1 MHRPIAQTLWRAE
14 VGIIRRFELDHI
26 PPRGEAS
33 GQVVAPQ
40 TPYAGGQGHNGQG
53 GPGQRY
59 IGAVVYGGLDG
70 IVTTFAI
77 VSGAAGAALGSS
89 VILILGAANLL
100 ADGFSMATGAYLST
114 KSEREYY
121 EREQTRQAKK
131 IECVP
136 EQERALL
143 ARVYE
148 RQGCGRGEAS
158 SLVDIQSQDHERLV
172 DAAMV
177 NRLELLPEGR
187 QPGLTALAT
196 FIAFVLAG
204 SLPLLAFA
212 LGLIV
217 PIDEGTALRVSVV
230 LTGVS
235 LFGLG
240 AARALVTE
248 RKWWRSGLEM
258 LAVGGLA
265 AVVAYVAGLLLRRLG
280 ASGQ

>member
-1 MHRPIAQTLWRAE
+1 M
-14 VGIIRRFELDHI
+14 
-26 PPRGEAS
+26 
-33 GQVVAPQ
+33 VAPQ
-40 TPYAGGQGHNGQG
+40 RPYAGGQGHSGQG

-89 VILILGAANLL
+89 IILILGAANLL

-121 EREQTRQAKK
+121 ERERTRQAQE
-131 IECVP
+131 IESVP

-143 ARVYE
+143 AGVYE
-148 RQGCGRGEAS
+148 RQGYSRGEAS
-158 SLVDIQSQDHERLV
+158 SLVDIQSRDHERLV

-177 NRLELLPEGR
+177 SRLGLLPEGR
-187 QPGLTALAT
+187 RPGLTALAT
-196 FIAFVLAG
+196 FVAFVLAG
-204 SLPLLAFA
+204 SLPLLAFV
-212 LGLIV
+212 LGLVV
-217 PIDEGTALRVSVV
+217 PIDEATALRISAV
-230 LTGVS
+230 LTAVA
-235 LFGLG
+235 LFALG
-240 AARALVTE
+240 TARVLVTE

-258 LAVGGLA
+258 LVVGGLA
-265 AVVAYVAGLLLRRLG
+265 ALVAYVTGLVLRQLG